1 MKNQLLEKG
10 LIFWR
15 KCLLWSKN
23 VTIQILKSLCYY
35 ISTLGLGEHAFEIKV
50 IQSGTSRDA
59 PCKIVVLG
67 VKSIFVLHHS
77 GVLAYSK
84 KLDFNPVTMLTY
96 PSCNKLPAL
105 SDNPMFKREKKV
117 A

>member
-1 MKNQLLEKG
+1 MCN
-10 LIFWR
+10 FHF
-15 KCLLWSKN
+15 
-23 VTIQILKSLCYY
+23 
-35 ISTLGLGEHAFEIKV
+35 LGLGEHAFEIKV

-59 PCKIVVLG
+59 PCKILVLG

-96 PSCNKLPAL
+96 PSRKFLRIISL
-105 SDNPMFKREKKV
+105 LYTVWKTFIFQ
-117 A
+117 

>member
-1 MKNQLLEKG
+1 MEEKFDVIHRYTM
-10 LIFWR
+10 LIFF
-15 KCLLWSKN
+15 S
-23 VTIQILKSLCYY
+23 
-35 ISTLGLGEHAFEIKV
+35 GEHAFEIQV
-50 IQSGTSRDA
+50 IPSSSSKDT

-96 PSCNKLPAL
+96 TSRKLEF
-105 SDNPMFKREKKV
+105 DKKKLQV
-117 A
+117 YSNCLILRNITTRSL

>member
-1 MKNQLLEKG
+1 M
-10 LIFWR
+10 
-15 KCLLWSKN
+15 
-23 VTIQILKSLCYY
+23 
-35 ISTLGLGEHAFEIKV
+35 

>member
-1 MKNQLLEKG
+1 MIRTLVLFTE
-10 LIFWR
+10 IP
-15 KCLLWSKN
+15 
-23 VTIQILKSLCYY
+23 CYNF
-35 ISTLGLGEHAFEIKV
+35 SFFPPGEHAFEIQV
-50 IQSGTSRDA
+50 IPSSSSKDS

-96 PSCNKLPAL
+96 TSRKLIVL
-105 SDNPMFKREKKV
+105 ICFLKKLCIF
-117 A
+117 

>member
-1 MKNQLLEKG
+1 MIRPLVLFTEIPSYNLS
-10 LIFWR
+10 FFPP
-15 KCLLWSKN
+15 
-23 VTIQILKSLCYY
+23 
-35 ISTLGLGEHAFEIKV
+35 GEHAFEIQV
-50 IQSGTSRDA
+50 IPSSSSKDT

-96 PSCNKLPAL
+96 TSRKLIVFD
-105 SDNPMFKREKKV
+105 S
-117 A
+117 

>member
-1 MKNQLLEKG
+1 M
-10 LIFWR
+10 
-15 KCLLWSKN
+15 SM
-23 VTIQILKSLCYY
+23 VTLFGHKFQHSTFCDQEMLPFKYSQVYF